1 MTDLIHQRQWGD
13 ITFGMPT
20 DVALLNQP
28 YGFYQFLGV
37 PRDASREVLQRA
49 YHQRAR
55 QLHPD
60 QGGSEADFK
69 NLQRVADIL
78 FDDGGELG
86 EEHSQRRHYDHVSSL
101 DDYFEGF
108 ITVGDQRTEK
118 LSEIILKHLQ
128 VERRYAEA
136 EQDITQKFPEFAE
149 LQEQLKQPSSRERK
163 EAILEELKDLSA
175 KAAGLTPEQ
184 RQEVDQMREEARQR
198 FENEQRAF
206 VGRYRSSPQK
216 YWKKVLDLFYV
227 GNSNSSPYF
236 SDVTFA
242 ADRSTFQL
250 GLVAQEES
258 DQVLKLIAG
267 GTCRLFGFSQV
278 HFKAE
283 EANVAIIDPH
293 LTGIIQV
300 VKGSVKVDYNYTASS
315 YGNVIR
321 ARGPTVTMVQGF
333 IQRGDVFVPPRFAEG
348 EWWERK
354 PALDIAVKEGT
365 IRLNLTSP
373 VFHPTTSGGYDYREI
388 PSSLERFISN
398 NSLYPIIKQKYR

>member
-1 MTDLIHQRQWGD
+1 MTDLVHQRQWGD
-13 ITFGMPT
+13 ITFGVPR

-28 YGFYQFLGV
+28 WGFYQFLGV

-60 QGGSEADFK
+60 RGGSEADFK
-69 NLQRVADIL
+69 NLQRVANIL
-78 FDDGGELG
+78 FDDGEELG
-86 EEHSQRRHYDHVSSL
+86 EEHSQRKHYDRVSSL
-101 DDYFEGF
+101 DEFFDGF

-118 LSEIILKHLQ
+118 LSEIILRYLQ

-136 EQDITQKFPEFAE
+136 EYDTTQRFPEFAE
-149 LQEQLKQPSSRERK
+149 LKEQLGPERSEERRK
-163 EAILEELKDLSA
+163 AIIERLKDLSA
-175 KAAGLTPEQ
+175 QAAGWTPE
-184 RQEVDQMREEARQR
+184 RRKEIDHMREEAQQR
-198 FENEQRAF
+198 FEQEQRAF
-206 VGRYRSSPQK
+206 IGRYRSAPEK
-216 YWKKVLDLFYV
+216 YWRKVLDLFYV
-227 GNSNSSPYF
+227 GNPQSSPYF

-283 EANVAIIDPH
+283 EANVTITDPH
-293 LTGIIQV
+293 LTGIVQV
-300 VKGSVKVDYNYTASS
+300 VKGSVKVDYTASS

-321 ARGPTVTMVQGF
+321 ARGPTMTVVQGF
-333 IQRGDVFVPPRFAEG
+333 TQRGDLFVPPRFAEG

-354 PALDIAVKEGT
+354 PALDIAMKEGT

-373 VFHPTTSGGYDYREI
+373 VFHPTTSGGYDYRGI
-388 PSSLERFISN
+388 SSSLEKLISN
-398 NSLYPIIKQKYR
+398 KPYYPIIKQKY